1 MESIFSLIGLI
12 IVAIVGFFAYDVRK
26 KVNKQKD
33 FVQESSK
40 KKQEI
45 DVTQNKIDESN
56 QIIESNNNTINSIE
70 DKIKKHQEN
79 VDGLMIEK
87 TDNKP
92 ISYSES
98 MNILREIDN
107 EK

>member
-12 IVAIVGFFAYDVRK
+12 VVAIIGFFAYDVRK
-26 KVNKQKD
+26 KVNNQKD
-33 FVQESSK
+33 FIQESSE
-40 KKQEI
+40 KKQQI
-45 DVTQNKIDESN
+45 DMTQNKIDESN
-56 QIIESNNNTINSIE
+56 KIIENNNSSINSIE